1 MNRPPLVSVVV
12 PNYNYRRYLNQRIQ
26 SILQQTYQDIELIL
40 LDDASTDNSKEILL
54 SFQNH
59 DKVSYLLLNE
69 HNTGNPFIQWFKG
82 MQSAKGKYV
91 WIAEADDLCEP
102 TFLEKIVPLMEKHEQ
117 AAVCFAGSRHIDK
130 DGNILNRDVNKWK
143 SFMPAYAIFNGK
155 TYAEHNLYWR
165 SYIANASS
173 AIFRKS
179 MVNADNMQQC
189 LQMRYSG
196 DWLFWFYMAMQG
208 DIIERYEVLN
218 YFRQHAQ
225 KVTVKAENNG
235 GGKSEDI
242 EIIRIM
248 EQHLT
253 HLSRYK
259 RCIRRGMLYNH
270 IAKLTTTDRVKLQL
284 WELLLQKLNGTQ
296 QDGWLERLNRVAR
309 LFCPFVLTMKRDR
322 LTPFANNRMTQAT
335 LRKL

>member
-1 MNRPPLVSVVV
+1 MNALPLVSVVV
-12 PNYNYRRYLNQRIQ
+12 PNYNYKRYLNLRIQ
-26 SILQQTYQDIELIL
+26 SILQQTYQNIELIL
-40 LDDASTDNSKEILL
+40 LDDASTDGSEEVL
-54 SFQNH
+54 SDYQDH
-59 DKVSYLLLNE
+59 AKVSHILLNE
-69 HNTGNPFIQWFKG
+69 HNTGNPFKQWFKG
-82 MQSAKGKYV
+82 MQLAKGKYI
-91 WIAEADDLCEP
+91 WIAEADDLCEL
-102 TFLEKIVPLMEKHEQ
+102 TFLEKVVPLMEKYQQ
-117 AAVCFAGSRHIDK
+117 AAVCFAGSKYIDK
-130 DGNILNRDVNKWK
+130 DGNVLSYDMNKWK
-143 SFMPAYAIFNGK
+143 SAIPPYAVFNGK

-179 MVNADNMQQC
+179 MVNAQNMEQC

-218 YFRQHAQ
+218 YFRQHNQ

-242 EIIRIM
+242 EIVRIM

-259 RCIRRGMLYNH
+259 RCIRR
-270 IAKLTTTDRVKLQL
+270 
-284 WELLLQKLNGTQ
+284 
-296 QDGWLERLNRVAR
+296 
-309 LFCPFVLTMKRDR
+309 
-322 LTPFANNRMTQAT
+322 
-335 LRKL
+335 

>member
-1 MNRPPLVSVVV
+1 MNALPLVSVVV
-12 PNYNYRRYLNQRIQ
+12 PNYNYKRYLNLRIQ
-26 SILQQTYQDIELIL
+26 SILQQTYQNIELIL
-40 LDDASTDNSKEILL
+40 LDDASTDGSEEVL
-54 SFQNH
+54 SDYQNH
-59 DKVSYLLLNE
+59 AKVSHILLNE
-69 HNTGNPFIQWFKG
+69 HNTGNPFKQWFKG
-82 MQSAKGKYV
+82 MQLAKY
-91 WIAEADDLCEP
+91 
-102 TFLEKIVPLMEKHEQ
+102 
-117 AAVCFAGSRHIDK
+117 IDK
-130 DGNILNRDVNKWK
+130 DGNVLSCDMNKWK
-143 SFMPAYAIFNGK
+143 SAIPPYAVFNGK

-165 SYIANASS
+165 GYIANASS

-179 MVNADNMQQC
+179 MVNAQNMEQC

-218 YFRQHAQ
+218 YFRQHTQ

-242 EIIRIM
+242 EIVRIM

-259 RCIRRGMLYNH
+259 RCIRRGMLYNR
-270 IAKLTTTDRVKLQL
+270 IAKLSTTEQVKLQL
-284 WELLLQKLNGTQ
+284 WELLRQKLNGTRK
-296 QDGWLERLNRVAR
+296 DGRLERLNRIAR

-322 LTPFANNRMTQAT
+322 LTPS
-335 LRKL
+335 RK

>member
-1 MNRPPLVSVVV
+1 
-12 PNYNYRRYLNQRIQ
+12 
-26 SILQQTYQDIELIL
+26 
-40 LDDASTDNSKEILL
+40 
-54 SFQNH
+54 
-59 DKVSYLLLNE
+59 
-69 HNTGNPFIQWFKG
+69 
-82 MQSAKGKYV
+82 MQLAKGKYI
-91 WIAEADDLCEP
+91 WIAEADDLCEL
-102 TFLEKIVPLMEKHEQ
+102 TFLEKVVPLMEKYQQ
-117 AAVCFAGSRHIDK
+117 AAVCFAGSKYIDK
-130 DGNILNRDVNKWK
+130 DGNVLSCDMNKWK
-143 SFMPAYAIFNGK
+143 SAIPPYAVFNGK

-179 MVNADNMQQC
+179 MVNAQNMEQC

-218 YFRQHAQ
+218 YFRQHTQ

-242 EIIRIM
+242 EIVRIM

-259 RCIRRGMLYNH
+259 RCIRRGMLYNR
-270 IAKLTTTDRVKLQL
+270 IAKLSTTEQVKLQL
-284 WELLLQKLNGTQ
+284 WELLRQKLNGTRK
-296 QDGWLERLNRVAR
+296 DGRLERLNRIAR

-322 LTPFANNRMTQAT
+322 LTPS
-335 LRKL
+335 RK